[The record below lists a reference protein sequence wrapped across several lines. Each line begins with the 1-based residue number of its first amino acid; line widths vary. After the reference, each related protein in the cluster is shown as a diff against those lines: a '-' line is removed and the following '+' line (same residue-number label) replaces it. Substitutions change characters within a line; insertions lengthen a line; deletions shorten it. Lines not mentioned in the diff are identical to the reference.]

1 MLKIEKRE
9 KILTIDDDI
18 DTLFLEKILLEREGF
33 EVFTSRSAEAGLEMI
48 SQISDLS
55 LILCDM
61 EMDKMNG
68 VEFIR
73 HLKNQCR
80 GTLKKTPV
88 ILVTGHDKLPVNQA
102 AGYIKKGAGLTDFVS
117 KVRGFL
123 NESAQLA

>member
-1 MLKIEKRE
+1 MLKVTKRK

-61 EMDKMNG
+61 EMENMNG
-68 VEFIR
+68 LEFIM
-73 HLKNQCR
+73 HLKNQKQ
-80 GTLKKTPV
+80 GALNSAPV
-88 ILVTGHDKLPVNQA
+88 ILVSGHDKLPLNQS
-102 AGYIKKGAGLTDFVS
+102 AGYIQKGAGLSDFVS
-117 KVRGFL
+117 KVRGFM
-123 NESAQLA
+123 SPPVQLA